1 MDRYTNKS
9 GNEYTLNAGV
19 NQRDAL
25 QRLGKFED
33 MYDALM
39 HEQHTIVSKMEVLK
53 AEGKSDTATYK
64 QLFANRLKNT
74 ELLGKISIFID

>member
-19 NQRDAL
+19 NQGDAL

-39 HEQHTIVSKMEVLK
+39 QEQHTIVSKMEALK
-53 AEGKSDTATYK
+53 ADGKSDTATYK

>member
-19 NQRDAL
+19 NQGDAL

-39 HEQHTIVSKMEVLK
+39 QEQHTIVSKMETLK

-64 QLFANRLKNT
+64 QLFSNRLKNT

>member
-9 GNEYTLNAGV
+9 RNEYTLNAGV
-19 NQRDAL
+19 NQGDAL

>member
-19 NQRDAL
+19 NQGDAL

-39 HEQHTIVSKMEVLK
+39 HEQHTIVSKMEALK

-64 QLFANRLKNT
+64 QLSQT
-74 ELLGKISIFID
+74 G